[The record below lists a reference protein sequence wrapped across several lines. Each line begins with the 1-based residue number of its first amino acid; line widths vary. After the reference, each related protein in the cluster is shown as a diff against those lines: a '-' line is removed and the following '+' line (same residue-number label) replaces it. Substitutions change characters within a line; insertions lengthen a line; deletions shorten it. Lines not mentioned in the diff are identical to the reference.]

1 MKIKR
6 LPIIIRLLLCSLLLT
21 GCSSQP
27 LQEPEKWA
35 MVEEKVMT
43 FSDGESVNLWRRG
56 PFGHA
61 AYKLSNETT
70 LLLVQD
76 PAGPANVYVGG
87 VESLDDL
94 SESAQRA
101 VCAFY
106 EEQGLLYNVQSE
118 LENAYA
124 EYLACQDKGTLFREH
139 YISQDIAPV
148 ASNDSIICFLTS
160 VILPVNGQM
169 AQEVHLG
176 AVFSRETGEVLNN
189 WELFS
194 LPEEEAR
201 RRLLDAFNIG
211 DPALRKE
218 MQAALKPEYIIL
230 FPDNLDVTFPRGT
243 LPSQEDSYT
252 IGISYDELQGV
263 IQSWAIPNSDG
274 T

>member
-1 MKIKR
+1 MRIKW
-6 LPIIIRLLLCSLLLT
+6 LPITILLCLLLLM
-21 GCSSQP
+21 GCSSEP
-27 LQEPEKWA
+27 RQEPERWTL
-35 MVEEKVMT
+35 VEEKVMT
-43 FSDGESVNLWRRG
+43 FSDGESVNLWRRV

-61 AYKLSNETT
+61 AYKLSDETT

-87 VESLDDL
+87 VKSLDDL
-94 SESAQRA
+94 SEPAQRA
-101 VCAFY
+101 VAAFY
-106 EEQGLLYNVQSE
+106 EEQGLLYNVPSE
-118 LENAYA
+118 LEKAYA
-124 EYLACQDKGTLFREH
+124 DYLACQDKGTLFHEH
-139 YISQDIAPV
+139 YISQDIVPT

-194 LPEEEAR
+194 LPEDEAR
-201 RRLLDAFNIG
+201 QRLLDIFNVA
-211 DPALRKE
+211 DSALRTE

-243 LPSQEDSYT
+243 LPSQAYSYS
-252 IGISYDELQGV
+252 IGLGYDELQGV

-274 T
+274 I